1 MTILFVT
8 HYTGLYGANRSMLS
22 LIRLLQTKHAIRPI
36 VIVPFNQGPL
46 LESLRDHDI
55 SYYVLPSF
63 NWVAT
68 NMETQ
73 CSRYRCFKWNVK
85 NILRVFKI
93 RSKLKRQQ
101 IDLVYS
107 NSVTTNIGAIL
118 ALVLNVPHIWHFRE
132 SIQQFGL
139 RRTMP
144 RLIAKLVIYLH
155 TNKRFILI
163 SDFMVHEYQKL
174 LPVSKV
180 RRIYNGVSLPF
191 DCRARSYNRINNKL
205 QIVCV
210 GVLCPQKNQ
219 IELLKAIVKLK
230 ERNCQVHA
238 HFVGVDTLGYM
249 KEMTK
254 YIDAHH
260 IGDMVTIHGHSNNVF
275 EILRVCNLGI
285 VTAKDEAFGR
295 VTIEYM
301 LMRMP
306 IVAAKSGANEELIDN
321 GYTGTIYHL
330 GDVSELAES
339 IQTYIDNSN
348 LLEEQG
354 KHAYAK
360 AVNEFSAE
368 KNAEFIYDEM
378 LNILQ

>member
-1 MTILFVT
+1 
-8 HYTGLYGANRSMLS
+8 MLS
-22 LIRLLQTKHAIRPI
+22 LIRLLQAKHAICPI

-46 LESLRDHDI
+46 LESLREQDI
-55 SYYVLPSF
+55 PYYVVPSF
-63 NWVAT
+63 NWVST

-85 NILRVFKI
+85 NILRVFEIKNT
-93 RSKLKRQQ
+93 LKRLQ
-101 IDLVYS
+101 IDLIYS

-118 ALVLNVPHIWHFRE
+118 ALVLNIPHLWHFRE

-139 RRTMP
+139 RPTMP
-144 RLIAKLVIYLH
+144 RLIAKLVIYIH

-180 RRIYNGVSLPF
+180 RRIYNGVSLPL
-191 DCRARSYNRINNKL
+191 DCGTRFYNRINNTL
-205 QIVCV
+205 QVVCV

-230 ERNCQVHA
+230 ERNYQVHA
-238 HFVGVDTLGYM
+238 HFIGVDTLGYM
-249 KEMTK
+249 KKMTK
-254 YIDAHH
+254 YIAAHNL
-260 IGDMVTIHGHSNNVF
+260 GDMVTIHGHSNNVF
-275 EILRVCNLGI
+275 EVLRVCNLGI

-306 IVAAKSGANEELIDN
+306 VVAARSGANEELINN
-321 GYTGTIYHL
+321 GSTGTIYHL
-330 GDVSELAES
+330 GNVSELAES
-339 IQTYIDNSN
+339 IQTYIDNPN

-354 KHAYAK
+354 KVAYAK